1 MMQGRTELRQMTWR
15 VGTVGAFL
23 VVAAMAADGQVVFSR
38 PVNASNS
45 AGNSQ
50 LPQIAVDERGNINMV
65 WLDDSPGN
73 FSVFFSKSSDGGVT
87 FSSPMNLSSSPGG
100 AARFPQIAVDFNA
113 RIYVAWFDSNSGN
126 PSIFLRRSTDGGATF
141 STAITAPAVQWP
153 VLMTIDGSN
162 DIDLVWAAD
171 DTIGVPQVVFSRS
184 VDGGTTFS
192 VPLTI
197 SNSSAGVNASSP
209 AGTGPG
215 SLALGPNGN
224 IDVVWTE
231 SAPPQGTNDVMFSRS
246 TDGGATFSA
255 PGKVTSSLSPTF
267 GVAGLAVDGAG
278 NIQVLWMSSQGGV
291 NDAFLSRS
299 HDGGA
304 TFAAENFQSGVS
316 DATPSPQLAL
326 DLSGG
331 VNLLWNSGDQNPT
344 LNFSRSSDGGATFVT
359 QRLAGGDYSYPGS
372 AAIVTDTSGNI
383 EVLWSQGGGPS
394 APRGLMFTRSTD
406 SARTFSARQQ
416 IAGAVGQNVTAVV
429 DSGGNI
435 YTAWSQLVSTGN
447 GDIFLSRG
455 TVPSLTTVYLTSLR
469 LGSSNVT
476 GGNSTVSTVTLSGA
490 APAGGTIVSFASGN
504 PSVASVPGFV
514 TIPAG
519 KRKGTF
525 NLVTNAVASS
535 TPVSI
540 AASFSGVTQ
549 MVTLTVVP
557 PALASLELNPPNV
570 TGGGSST
577 GTITLTG
584 PASRAGVVIALKSG
598 NPAVAGIP
606 ASVTVPA
613 GSTRA
618 TFGMKT
624 RMVLCPN
631 QVTIS
636 ARFNDV
642 NLTADLGVGSPF
654 SLPKAACGGTGS
666 RHRMHSSRCV
676 LPGCADLPWLAA
688 PLPAFS

>member
-1 MMQGRTELRQMTWR
+1 
-15 VGTVGAFL
+15 
-23 VVAAMAADGQVVFSR
+23 
-38 PVNASNS
+38 
-45 AGNSQ
+45 
-50 LPQIAVDERGNINMV
+50 
-65 WLDDSPGN
+65 
-73 FSVFFSKSSDGGVT
+73 
-87 FSSPMNLSSSPGG
+87 
-100 AARFPQIAVDFNA
+100 
-113 RIYVAWFDSNSGN
+113 
-126 PSIFLRRSTDGGATF
+126 
-141 STAITAPAVQWP
+141 
-153 VLMTIDGSN
+153 
-162 DIDLVWAAD
+162 
-171 DTIGVPQVVFSRS
+171 
-184 VDGGTTFS
+184 
-192 VPLTI
+192 
-197 SNSSAGVNASSP
+197 
-209 AGTGPG
+209 
-215 SLALGPNGN
+215 
-224 IDVVWTE
+224 
-231 SAPPQGTNDVMFSRS
+231 
-246 TDGGATFSA
+246 
-255 PGKVTSSLSPTF
+255 
-267 GVAGLAVDGAG
+267 
-278 NIQVLWMSSQGGV
+278 
-291 NDAFLSRS
+291 
-299 HDGGA
+299 
-304 TFAAENFQSGVS
+304 
-316 DATPSPQLAL
+316 
-326 DLSGG
+326 
-331 VNLLWNSGDQNPT
+331 
-344 LNFSRSSDGGATFVT
+344 
-359 QRLAGGDYSYPGS
+359 
-372 AAIVTDTSGNI
+372 
-383 EVLWSQGGGPS
+383 
-394 APRGLMFTRSTD
+394 MFTRSTD

-435 YTAWSQLVSTGN
+435 YTAWSQLVSTRN
-447 GDIFLSRG
+447 GDIFLSSG

-476 GGNSTVSTVTLSGA
+476 GGNSTMSTVTLSGA

-557 PALASLELNPPNV
+557 PALASLELNPTNV

>member
-1 MMQGRTELRQMTWR
+1 
-15 VGTVGAFL
+15 FL

-192 VPLTI
+192 APLTI

-476 GGNSTVSTVTLSGA
+476 G
-490 APAGGTIVSFASGN
+490 
-504 PSVASVPGFV
+504 
-514 TIPAG
+514 
-519 KRKGTF
+519 R
-525 NLVTNAVASS
+525 
-535 TPVSI
+535 
-540 AASFSGVTQ
+540 
-549 MVTLTVVP
+549 
-557 PALASLELNPPNV
+557 
-570 TGGGSST
+570 GSPT

-584 PASRAGVVIALKSG
+584 PASRGGVVIALKSG